1 MIFLNTRNFY
11 DSETVLAQIV
21 LPNQSNAAGN
31 IHGGEIIKIMDSA
44 AGAAAMKYA
53 HSDVVTA
60 RVDELCFK
68 KPIHIGDLVTCTAH
82 VVFVGNSSME
92 TFVTVESENPM
103 TGEKAIALTAFFT
116 MVSVDERGVPSKV
129 PPLEIINEPYI
140 KCLYAAGEK
149 RYYSH
154 KRK

>member
-1 MIFLNTRNFY
+1 MNTRNVY

-21 LPNQSNAAGN
+21 LPYQSNAAGN
-31 IHGGEIIKIMDSA
+31 IHGGEIMKIMDCA
-44 AGAAAMKYA
+44 AGASAMKYA
-53 HSDVVTA
+53 HTNIVTA

-82 VVFVGNSSME
+82 VVYVGNSSME

-116 MVSVDERGVPSKV
+116 MVSLDEHGKPTKV
-129 PPLEIINEPYI
+129 PPLELSDEPYI
-140 KCLYAAGEK
+140 KCLYYAGEK
-149 RYYSH
+149 RYNSH